1 MRDDSNVSISFIHGK
16 TRKAVDDWRAGVERR
31 LGLKLHLPDTLP
43 ATLHEK
49 SADQPHSE
57 QLTAVSSLAAF
68 MICVKGCPIDELE
81 TRLNF
86 ADLFRTL
93 DDVSRRNLIEGF
105 AENPPY
111 AFEPPD
117 LDVSLPIVSHYVTDL
132 CRLTAR
138 SRPWDVQ
145 PDEIVL
151 ETAVF
156 LGQEFTKVK
165 KQLDREYGDAF
176 VTLLPKD
183 APGSNVDTLVA
194 KVALAE
200 LTRDESL
207 LFAYTGTSIRWPSQI
222 ALPDGD
228 RKSGLVGTS
237 TRLML
242 IETSDRGFVAA
253 SSLLSGLTLE
263 KIPGRLIDD
272 CQITGSTWT
281 IEGHAGTAAVSV
293 RISGSMI
300 SRFDSY
306 FRPLT
311 KH

>member
-1 MRDDSNVSISFIHGK
+1 MSAR
-16 TRKAVDDWRAGVERR
+16 
-31 LGLKLHLPDTLP
+31 
-43 ATLHEK
+43 HEK
-49 SADQPHSE
+49 SASEPHGE
-57 QLTAVSSLAAF
+57 QLKAVNSLAAF

-93 DDVSRRNLIEGF
+93 GDASRHDLIEGL

-117 LDVSLPIVSHYVTDL
+117 LDVSLPTVSQYVTDL
-132 CRLTAR
+132 CRLAAR
-138 SRPWDVQ
+138 ARPWDVQ

-156 LGQEFTKVK
+156 LGQEFAKIK

-176 VTLLPKD
+176 ATLLPKD
-183 APGSNVDTLVA
+183 APGSNVDALVA
-194 KVALAE
+194 KVAIAE
-200 LTRDESL
+200 LVRDESL
-207 LFAYTGTSIRWPSQI
+207 LFAYTGTNIRWPSQI

-228 RKSGLVGTS
+228 RKSGLIGTS

-242 IETSDRGFVAA
+242 IETSDRGFVVA
-253 SSLLSGLTLE
+253 SCSQTELMLE

-281 IEGHAGTAAVSV
+281 VAGHAGNTAISV
-293 RISGSMI
+293 RVSGSII

-306 FRPLT
+306 FRPLFST
-311 KH
+311 QSARPV